1 MVAQVKV
8 TGMVLATMPIGDYD
22 KRLVILTRDRG
33 KITAFA
39 KGARRQ
45 NSALLACCQ
54 PFSFG
59 EYTLYEG
66 RNSYNV
72 ISADISN
79 FFIELREDFEG
90 ITFGFYFL
98 ELAEYITTENTD
110 ESNILK
116 LLYQTLRALIKKTIS
131 FELIRYIYEL
141 KILSLNGEAPQ
152 VFECVQCNNTEDYYY
167 FRTEN
172 GGLLCSE
179 CVKKYN
185 DSIKVSGGTIYTM
198 QYIITSSIEKLYTF
212 TVKEG
217 VLNELRHCMKQYRK
231 FYLDKE
237 FKSLEMLKWID

>member
-39 KGARRQ
+39 KGARKQ

-66 RNSYNV
+66 RTSYNV
-72 ISADISN
+72 ISAEISN
-79 FFIELREDFEG
+79 FFIELREDLEAVS
-90 ITFGFYFL
+90 FGLYFL

-116 LLYQTLRALIKKTIS
+116 LLYQTLRALIKRTIP
-131 FELIRYIYEL
+131 FELIQYIYEL

-152 VFECVQCNNTEDYYY
+152 AFECVQCKNTETYYH
-167 FRTEN
+167 FRAEN
-172 GGLLCSE
+172 GGLLCSN
-179 CVKKYN
+179 CVMKYN
-185 DSIKVSGGTIYTM
+185 DYIKVSGSTIYTI

-212 TVKEG
+212 TVSEE
-217 VLNELRHCMKQYRK
+217 VFNELSLCMKQYK
-231 FYLDKE
+231 KVHLDKE
-237 FKSLEMLKWID
+237 FKSLEMLKF

>member
-116 LLYQTLRALIKKTIS
+116 LLYQTLRARLKKTI
-131 FELIRYIYEL
+131 
-141 KILSLNGEAPQ
+141 
-152 VFECVQCNNTEDYYY
+152 
-167 FRTEN
+167 
-172 GGLLCSE
+172 
-179 CVKKYN
+179 
-185 DSIKVSGGTIYTM
+185 
-198 QYIITSSIEKLYTF
+198 
-212 TVKEG
+212 
-217 VLNELRHCMKQYRK
+217 
-231 FYLDKE
+231 
-237 FKSLEMLKWID
+237 